1 MAKTNWSEV
10 GAVAGMVGLVLA
22 GVAGAVYVDNEL
34 DKANPGRARA
44 RELEFARRRHLA
56 DAAQWDELADLEAAR
71 LWADWTKVRRYRTLA
86 SECRRKAYA

>member
-1 MAKTNWSEV
+1 MAKSSEW
-10 GAVAGMVGLVLA
+10 GLVL
-22 GVAGAVYVDNEL
+22 GVVGAAVLGTIGAVYVDNEL
-34 DKANPGRARA
+34 DRANPGRARA

-56 DAAQWDELADLEAAR
+56 DAEQWDELADLEAAK